1 MAPKHRHPQLFTK
14 VVVRQR
20 TVGMTRDVPVCP
32 ETAQQEQGTG
42 HSQIGDKTR
51 EELQEILGGLACP
64 GLGQAHHRRVI

>member
-1 MAPKHRHPQLFTK
+1 
-14 VVVRQR
+14 
-20 TVGMTRDVPVCP
+20 MTRDVPVCP